1 MRRFPVLVM
10 ALLSGA
16 VGILHAQTSDWF
28 LSAAFRGSYTTTSKV
43 FYNPESPTPEVRN
56 EHNIFDNI
64 YGGGVEVR
72 LQNLADNYFFALT
85 VEYLSKLH
93 EQAQLVALSNPPRTL
108 PVTDGFH
115 IVPIELG
122 LNMFIPLGSEK
133 VRLAMGGGL
142 GAYIGNRIFSVAG
155 VDARQLKRAIGYGIH
170 VESSF
175 DYRVNA
181 SFSVRGEMR
190 FRDPEILTE
199 SRFDQSTVEYNGTI
213 VAFPRDPFKS
223 RINVNG
229 LTFSLG
235 LVLDIF

>member
-10 ALLSGA
+10 ALLGA
-16 VGILHAQTSDWF
+16 AGMVQAQPSEWF
-28 LSAAFRGSYTTTSKV
+28 LGVALRGSYTTTSKV
-43 FYNPESPTPEVRN
+43 FYNPDSPTPEIRN

-72 LQNLADNYFFALT
+72 LQNLSDNYFFALT
-85 VEYLSKLH
+85 IEYLSKLH
-93 EQAQLVALSNPPRTL
+93 EQNQLVALSNPPRTL
-108 PVTDGFH
+108 PVTDGFQ
-115 IVPIELG
+115 IIPVELG

-142 GAYIGNRIFSVAG
+142 GAYLGKRIFSVAR
-155 VDARQLKRAIGYGIH
+155 VDARQLKQAVGYGIH

-175 DYRVNA
+175 DYRV
-181 SFSVRGEMR
+181 SSRFSVRGEMR

-199 SRFDQSTVEYNGTI
+199 SRFDESTVQYNGTI
-213 VAFPRDPFKS
+213 VAFPNDPFKS

-229 LTFSLG
+229 LTFSFG
-235 LVLDIF
+235 LVVDIF

>member
-1 MRRFPVLVM
+1 MRRFPVLM
-10 ALLSGA
+10 AALLGM
-16 VGILHAQTSDWF
+16 VGNVQGQFPDWY
-28 LSAAFRGSYTTTSKV
+28 LSAALRGSYTTTSKV
-43 FYNPESPTPEVRN
+43 FYNPESPAPEIRN

-72 LQNLADNYFFALT
+72 LQNLSDNYFIALT

-108 PVTDGFH
+108 PVTDGFE
-115 IVPIELG
+115 IIPVELG
-122 LNMFIPLGSEK
+122 LNMFIPLGSDK

-142 GAYIGNRIFSVAG
+142 GAYLGTRVFSVAG
-155 VDARQLKRAIGYGIH
+155 VGARQSKNAIGYGIH

-175 DYRVNA
+175 DYRIN
-181 SFSVRGEMR
+181 SGLSLRGEMR
-190 FRDPEILTE
+190 FRDPEIVTE
-199 SRFDQSTVEYNGTI
+199 SQFEESSTQYNGAV

-235 LVLDIF
+235 LVVDIF